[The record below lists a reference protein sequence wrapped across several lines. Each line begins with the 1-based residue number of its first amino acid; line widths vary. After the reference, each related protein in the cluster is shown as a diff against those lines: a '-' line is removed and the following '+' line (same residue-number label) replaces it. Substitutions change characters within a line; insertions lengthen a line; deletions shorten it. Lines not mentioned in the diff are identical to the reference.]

1 MPQHEELTAV
11 IHQELAPITI
21 GMTGDS
27 RLEGR
32 DVAISTPP
40 GQPSIVWTSAIHR
53 HPKFFKPAAVLS
65 MASTERLVTD
75 D

>member
-11 IHQELAPITI
+11 IDRELAPITI
-21 GMTGDS
+21 EMTGDS

-32 DVAISTPP
+32 DVAISTPL
-40 GQPSIVWTSAIHR
+40 GAAFDCLDKRYPST
-53 HPKFFKPAAVLS
+53 PKFFKPAAVLS